1 MAFNGKNRSTQ
12 NQNQGPNSGLND
24 SKLQLQSPIFYESS
38 IINPR
43 VFLLKAYSN
52 YQNLVNE

>member
-1 MAFNGKNRSTQ
+1 MALNCKNRSTQ
-12 NQNQGPNSGLND
+12 NQNQGPNSGFND
-24 SKLQLQSPIFYESS
+24 SKLQLQSQIFYESS